1 MKCLLCSFYL
11 CGAGCAD
18 RRAGGGRLNGTLNEI
33 DSEKPPSGE
42 QGRFFMMGGRFFFK
56 WWLLFRF
63 LAFTKNT
70 YRRKSTLVHCF
81 ATDTII
87 AHGGSYH

>member
-18 RRAGGGRLNGTLNEI
+18 RREGGGHLNGTLNEI

-42 QGRFFMMGGRFFFK
+42 QGRFFMMGGR
-56 WWLLFRF
+56 LLNYF
-63 LAFTKNT
+63 LYTEVT
-70 YRRKSTLVHCF
+70 R
-81 ATDTII
+81 D
-87 AHGGSYH
+87 